1 MKRNGKRV
9 IFFLLTLLLAVA
21 LENGFAQDSA
31 YRIGSGDELEISVW
45 KDPSLTRQLVVPP
58 DGVIS
63 FPLIQDLKVS
73 NLTVA
78 ELRDIMTKKISAYVP
93 DANVTVILLKTP
105 SMTASVVGKVNKP
118 GQYPITQETDV
129 MQILAMAGDLN
140 PFAAG
145 GSIVILRQEEGKSI
159 KIPFNYNQV
168 KKGKKLEQNIFLKRG
183 DVVVVP

>member
-1 MKRNGKRV
+1 
-9 IFFLLTLLLAVA
+9 
-21 LENGFAQDSA
+21 
-31 YRIGSGDELEISVW
+31 
-45 KDPSLTRQLVVPP
+45 
-58 DGVIS
+58 
-63 FPLIQDLKVS
+63 
-73 NLTVA
+73 
-78 ELRDIMTKKISAYVP
+78 
-93 DANVTVILLKTP
+93 
-105 SMTASVVGKVNKP
+105 MTASVVGKVNKP